1 MLNTK
6 LIAMAALA
14 AFIIAPTAA
23 IAGEGAP
30 KVSYAAKKKGH
41 VAFTNKTEAETMAE
55 DTTAINHA
63 NIEPAAGG
71 AEPMDASNGK
81 TLAKSMKLPR
91 K

>member
-6 LIAMAALA
+6 IIALAALA
-14 AFIIAPTAA
+14 AFIIAPTASM
-23 IAGEGAP
+23 AGEGAP

-55 DTTAINHA
+55 DTTAINPA
-63 NIEPAAGG
+63 DIEPAAGG
-71 AEPMDASNGK
+71 AEPMDMPKGEALS
-81 TLAKSMKLPR
+81 KSMKLPR